1 MIKIKYL
8 LLYGTIL
15 RSGEYTMKFIIILTL
30 CLNLYAKSSPN
41 KRVVA
46 NTMLTQMNKNG
57 YMNKI
62 IKDLAKQQISQNPM
76 LRLNEKLVTSFVLK
90 YASFN
95 KLKPQLA
102 ALYAKELTIDEMKTF
117 TDFVKSKAGQKILLK
132 MPRLIQISSY
142 VGEKTLQKH
151 YPELINA
158 AMR

>member
-1 MIKIKYL
+1 MRL
-8 LLYGTIL
+8 
-15 RSGEYTMKFIIILTL
+15 FIILIFAI
-30 CLNLYAKSSPN
+30 NIYAKSTPN

-46 NTMLTQMNKNG
+46 NDMLTQMNKNG

-62 IKDLAKQQISQNPM
+62 IKDLAQQQISQNPM
-76 LRLNEKLVTSFVLK
+76 LRLNKKLVTSFVLK

-102 ALYAKELTIDEMKTF
+102 SLYSKELTINEMKTF
-117 TDFVKSKAGQKILLK
+117 TDFVKTTAGQKILLK

-142 VGEKTLQKH
+142 VGEKTLQRH

>member
-1 MIKIKYL
+1 MRL
-8 LLYGTIL
+8 
-15 RSGEYTMKFIIILTL
+15 FIILIFAI
-30 CLNLYAKSSPN
+30 NIYAKSTPN

-46 NTMLTQMNKNG
+46 NDMLTQMNKNG

-62 IKDLAKQQISQNPM
+62 IKDLAQQQISQNPM
-76 LRLNEKLVTSFVLK
+76 LRLNKKLVTSFVLK

-102 ALYAKELTIDEMKTF
+102 SLYSKELTINEMKTF
-117 TDFVKSKAGQKILLK
+117 TDFVKTTAGQKILLK